1 MNKFFIVLWHTY
13 ISKVK
18 TKSFIISTAVMLVL
32 ILGLTNITKI
42 IDMFDE
48 ESVDTVGVV
57 DESGQY
63 FTSFAEQLKALGS
76 DLDVKLLDKASDGEK
91 QEAAEDLIGY
101 LVIESDDEGIPSG
114 TYHADTISDEI
125 INSQLQAALSN
136 IKSGI
141 IAQKLN
147 ITGEQIASLYEPA
160 SFETVAIAENAKTA
174 EELNQARGIVYI
186 MLFVIYFA
194 VIMYASMIATEV
206 AGEKTSRVMEILISS
221 VSPVQHMFGKILGVA
236 LVSLTQLLLFLVV
249 GYTSI
254 KDNLAD
260 MQDGFFSYLGFGE
273 TALSTIVYAII
284 FTLLGYFL
292 YATLAAFLGS
302 LVSRVEEV
310 NTMITPM
317 SLLVVAG
324 FMLAMFGLN
333 NPEAGFVKVTSFI
346 PFFTPMIMFLRIGM
360 LDVPTWEIALG
371 LGILIGTIVVLGYFG
386 AKVYRGGVLMYGKAP
401 SFKNIKQALDITKKG

>member
-48 ESVDTVGVV
+48 EAVDTVGVV

-63 FTSFAEQLKALGS
+63 YTPFAEQLKALGS
-76 DLDVKLLDKASDGEK
+76 DLEVKQLDKESDGEK
-91 QEAAEDLIGY
+91 QVAAEDLIGY
-101 LVIESDDEGIPSG
+101 LIIESDSEGIPSA

-147 ITGEQIASLYEPA
+147 ITEQIASLYEPA

-371 LGILIGTIVVLGYFG
+371 LGILIGTIVVLAYFG